1 MSSVNSRLGRMTL
14 GVSLLAAAMIAGAV
28 TKPESPGGKADFSQA
43 SMVDARVNLRSSYLS
58 ASQASGATA
67 GRQAL
72 ASQHALDIGRAID
85 SWRSTMPSLDVE
97 RSNLTGAPSSVR
109 NAQGALTAAAPGQS
123 NEAVVRS
130 FLLQR
135 GAIYGLDAADAND
148 IQIVGDSAGSGRGLR
163 MLRTEQVVAGR
174 AVFQSETRF
183 TLDREGR
190 IVNRSASWCRMR
202 VRSRPRWPVYRS
214 SMRRRRWPA

>member
-1 MSSVNSRLGRMTL
+1 MTL

-135 GAIYGLDAADAND
+135 GAIYG
-148 IQIVGDSAGSGRGLR
+148 
-163 MLRTEQVVAGR
+163 
-174 AVFQSETRF
+174 
-183 TLDREGR
+183 
-190 IVNRSASWCRMR
+190 RMR
-202 VRSRPRWPVYRS
+202 LMRTISRSWVTAPVRAEACACCAPNRWSPVAPYS
-214 SMRRRRWPA
+214 SRRRASRWTGKVAS